1 MRVGI
6 VCPYSFDEPGGVQN
20 HVLEL
25 ANTLIASGHDV
36 RVLGPCSPSTPHVPS
51 FVTRGGAAIGVPY
64 NGSVARIAIGPHVTR
79 ITRRFIE
86 DGGFDVLHIHEP
98 NSPSFSMEALR
109 LAHGPIVA
117 TYHASAEKSFLLKVA
132 QATFLTP
139 MLEKIGGGIAVS
151 DMARQWQVQQLGGDP
166 VAIPNGIHVQTFAEQ
181 THRTQP
187 RRLAFVGRLDEPRKG
202 LDILLGALE
211 QINNQDGC
219 EYHLD
224 VIGGGK
230 PRQSTP
236 RITYHGRVTDE
247 EKARLLGEASIFIA
261 PNTGGESFGIIL
273 VEAMAAGC
281 AIVAS
286 NIPAFRAV
294 LGDAGLTF
302 ANGNSGALA
311 RVLQRLLHD
320 PDLVADLRGRGEKQA
335 VQYDWSV
342 VAKKVLQVYETVADG
357 HPVTCK
363 PLRRYR
369 PSFLRQLQPG
379 KGNRA

>member
-1 MRVGI
+1 M
-6 VCPYSFDEPGGVQN
+6 
-20 HVLEL
+20 
-25 ANTLIASGHDV
+25 
-36 RVLGPCSPSTPHVPS
+36 
-51 FVTRGGAAIGVPY
+51 
-64 NGSVARIAIGPHVTR
+64 
-79 ITRRFIE
+79 
-86 DGGFDVLHIHEP
+86 
-98 NSPSFSMEALR
+98 
-109 LAHGPIVA
+109 
-117 TYHASAEKSFLLKVA
+117 
-132 QATFLTP
+132 
-139 MLEKIGGGIAVS
+139 
-151 DMARQWQVQQLGGDP
+151 
-166 VAIPNGIHVQTFAEQ
+166 
-181 THRTQP
+181 QP

-286 NIPAFRAV
+286 DIPAFRAV

-369 PSFLRQLQPG
+369 RSFLRQLQPG